1 MWMVLHA
8 NVWLGYKESVDS
20 QSLTSLD
27 LVGTRNG
34 DVFVNENPWKY
45 NKKLNEYTDI
55 HVHHDLESLEVN
67 QNRDTTVTW
76 WAT

>member
-34 DVFVNENPWKY
+34 DVFVNENP
-45 NKKLNEYTDI
+45 
-55 HVHHDLESLEVN
+55 
-67 QNRDTTVTW
+67 
-76 WAT
+76 